1 MFSDCGWI
9 YRRTVFRGEPVGDAR
24 VVFCGTGVTP
34 KLEYCVSVGVIVLDD
49 IVQRLSEGW
58 RRFVLDHLRVANSR
72 AAVFEQIES

>member
-1 MFSDCGWI
+1 MFSHYSWI
-9 YRRTVFRGEPVGDAR
+9 SRHVVFRSEPVGDAR